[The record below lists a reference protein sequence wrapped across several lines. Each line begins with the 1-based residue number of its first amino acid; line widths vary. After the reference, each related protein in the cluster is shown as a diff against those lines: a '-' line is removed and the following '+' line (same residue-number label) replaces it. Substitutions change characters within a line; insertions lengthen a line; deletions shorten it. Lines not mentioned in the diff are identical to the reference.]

1 MEALRQLFFEN
12 AVFRTALVAWLLAQ
26 LLKGVFV
33 LLRDKRFNFERFV
46 GPGGMPSSHSA
57 FVSSLIVGLG
67 IKEGWDQPVTALA
80 VIFGLIVMYDAAG
93 VRWAA
98 GKQAEILNKIVDDI
112 YHDGRVREDRL
123 RELLGHTPFEVF
135 AGALL
140 GGLVAIILL

>member
-1 MEALRQLFFEN
+1 MEAIQVLFCQN
-12 AVFRTALVAWLLAQ
+12 RVFIASFVAWFLAQ
-26 LLKGVFV
+26 FLKGIFVFA
-33 LLRDKRFNFERFV
+33 RNKRFNFERFV

-57 FVSSLIVGLG
+57 FVASLVVSIGNA
-67 IKEGWDQPVTALA
+67 EGWHQPITALA

-98 GKQAEILNKIVDDI
+98 GKQAAVLNKIVDDI

-123 RELLGHTPFEVF
+123 RELLGHTPVEVL

-140 GGLVAIILL
+140 GITVAALFF